1 MYSLSEQDL
10 DIQARAR
17 SFADELVPL
26 EVDVELAGGEVPAA
40 QEAKH
45 TSRAIELGLYAPNI
59 PKSVGGGGGAALQ
72 DGPNQGEVGR
82 VTNGPAWVG
91 GAPPA
96 RPPRRAPPDP

>member
-17 SFADELVPL
+17 SFADELIPL

-45 TSRAIELGLYAPNI
+45 TSRAIELGLYASNM
-59 PKSVGGGGGAALQ
+59 PKSVGGGGGPSLQQVVFQEQDSRVPHQVSVVVAA
-72 DGPNQGEVGR
+72 
-82 VTNGPAWVG
+82 TPAWLHS
-91 GAPPA
+91 
-96 RPPRRAPPDP
+96 

>member
-40 QEAKH
+40 QEVKH
-45 TSRAIELGLYAPNI
+45 TSRAIELGLYASNM
-59 PKSVGGGGGAALQ
+59 PKSVRGGGRTSLQQGLIQEQAGRGTHGPPWGG
-72 DGPNQGEVGR
+72 
-82 VTNGPAWVG
+82 
-91 GAPPA
+91 A
-96 RPPRRAPPDP
+96 RPPPLRPDLA